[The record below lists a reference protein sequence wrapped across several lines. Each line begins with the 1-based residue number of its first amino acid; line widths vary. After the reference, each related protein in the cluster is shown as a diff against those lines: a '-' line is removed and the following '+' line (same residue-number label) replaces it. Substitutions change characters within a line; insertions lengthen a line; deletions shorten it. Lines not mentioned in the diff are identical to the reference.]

1 MSNSAFE
8 QNVIA
13 LVWDCDKTLISS
25 YMQEPLFRYF
35 NIDGAKFWAEVNAL
49 KARYGAQGISVN
61 SDTCYLNHILTY
73 VKAGIFKGLSNKLLR
88 EFGKELKFYPGLP
101 DFFGEIK
108 KLIEEDPKYMAFD
121 IRVEHYV
128 VSTGFAETIKGSA
141 IAPYVDGVFG
151 CEFIEDVL
159 QPGFLDGNITLGS
172 IDHKGLQNDAVSNV
186 TLGSID
192 HKGLQN
198 DAVSNVPLG
207 SIDHKGLQNDAVSN
221 VTLGSID
228 HKGLQNDAVSNVTL
242 GSIDH
247 KGFQNDAVSN
257 VTLEGGTTDRVQ
269 EISQIACALDNTSK
283 TRYLF
288 EINKGSNKYPET
300 IDVNSS
306 IAREVRRVPFQN
318 MVYIAD
324 GPSDVPAFSILNYN
338 GGSTFAV
345 YPKGDVKGFK
355 QVDALRRDGRVQM
368 FGEADY
374 SPATQSWMWL
384 TEKARAIADKIV
396 EVKQA
401 AIKNSAGAPPT
412 HLN

>member
-1 MSNSAFE
+1 MANSAFE
-8 QNVIA
+8 QNIIA
-13 LVWDCDKTLISS
+13 MVWDCDKTLISS
-25 YMQEPLFRYF
+25 YMQEPLFRRF
-35 NIDGAKFWAEVNAL
+35 DVDGGKFWAEVNAL

-61 SDTCYLNHILTY
+61 ADTSYLNHVLTY
-73 VKAGIFKGLSNKLLR
+73 VKAGIFKGLNNKMLR

-108 KLIEEDPKYMAFD
+108 KLIEDDPKYKAFD
-121 IRVEHYV
+121 IRLEHYV
-128 VSTGFAETIKGSA
+128 VSTGFAETIRGSA
-141 IAPYVDGVFG
+141 IADFVDGIFG

-159 QPGFLDGNITLGS
+159 QPGFLDSLRHPEERCNESG
-172 IDHKGLQNDAVSNV
+172 
-186 TLGSID
+186 
-192 HKGLQN
+192 
-198 DAVSNVPLG
+198 
-207 SIDHKGLQNDAVSN
+207 
-221 VTLGSID
+221 
-228 HKGLQNDAVSNVTL
+228 
-242 GSIDH
+242 
-247 KGFQNDAVSN
+247 
-257 VTLEGGTTDRVQ
+257 

-355 QVDALRRDGRVQM
+355 QVESLRRDGRVQM

-396 EVKQA
+396 ATKQA

>member
-1 MSNSAFE
+1 MANSAFE
-8 QNVIA
+8 QNIIA
-13 LVWDCDKTLISS
+13 MVWDCDKTLISA
-25 YMQEPLFRYF
+25 YMQDPLFRHF
-35 NIDGAKFWAEVNAL
+35 NVDGGKFWAEVNAL
-49 KARYGAQGISVN
+49 KSRYGAQGISVN

-73 VKAGIFKGLSNKLLR
+73 VKAGIFKGLNNRLLR
-88 EFGKELKFYPGLP
+88 EFGGELKFYPGLP
-101 DFFGEIK
+101 DFFGEVK
-108 KLIEEDPKYMAFD
+108 RLIEDDPKYKAFD
-121 IRVEHYV
+121 IRLEHYV
-128 VSTGFAETIKGSA
+128 VSTGFAETIRGSA
-141 IAPYVDGVFG
+141 IAPYVEGIFG

-159 QPGFLDGNITLGS
+159 QPGFLDAPHHSERSYTTLGAS
-172 IDHKGLQNDAVSNV
+172 PLSGSYPPCGEESSDAS
-186 TLGSID
+186 
-192 HKGLQN
+192 
-198 DAVSNVPLG
+198 
-207 SIDHKGLQNDAVSN
+207 
-221 VTLGSID
+221 
-228 HKGLQNDAVSNVTL
+228 
-242 GSIDH
+242 
-247 KGFQNDAVSN
+247 
-257 VTLEGGTTDRVQ
+257 R
-269 EISQIACALDNTSK
+269 EISQVACALDNTSK

-324 GPSDVPAFSILNYN
+324 GPSDVPAFSILNNN

-384 TEKARAIADKIV
+384 TEKARAIADRIV
-396 EVKQA
+396 ATKQA

-412 HLN
+412 HLQ

>member
-1 MSNSAFE
+1 MSKSAFE
-8 QNVIA
+8 QNIIA
-13 LVWDCDKTLISS
+13 MVWDCDKTLISS
-25 YMQEPLFRYF
+25 YMQEPLFRHY
-35 NIDGAKFWAEVNAL
+35 NVDGAKFWQEVNAL
-49 KARYGAQGISVN
+49 KTRYKEQGISVN
-61 SDTCYLNHILTY
+61 ADTSYLNHILTY
-73 VKAGIFKGLSNKLLR
+73 VKAGLFKGLSNSLLR

-101 DFFGEIK
+101 DFFGEVK
-108 KLIEEDPKYMAFD
+108 KLIEEDPKYKAFD
-121 IRVEHYV
+121 IRLEHYV
-128 VSTGFAETIKGSA
+128 VSTGFAETIRGSA
-141 IAPYVDGVFG
+141 IAPFVDGIFG

-159 QPGFLDGNITLGS
+159 QPGFLDSPRHSEESLRHS
-172 IDHKGLQNDAVSNV
+172 ERSEE
-186 TLGSID
+186 S
-192 HKGLQN
+192 
-198 DAVSNVPLG
+198 S
-207 SIDHKGLQNDAVSN
+207 
-221 VTLGSID
+221 
-228 HKGLQNDAVSNVTL
+228 
-242 GSIDH
+242 
-247 KGFQNDAVSN
+247 
-257 VTLEGGTTDRVQ
+257 

-374 SPATQSWMWL
+374 STATQSWMWL

-396 EVKQA
+396 EQKTA

>member
-35 NIDGAKFWAEVNAL
+35 NVDGGKFWAEVNAL
-49 KARYGAQGISVN
+49 KDRYKEQGIHVN
-61 SDTCYLNHILTY
+61 ADTSYLNHILTY
-73 VKAGIFKGLSNKLLR
+73 VKAGLFKGLSNKLLR

-101 DFFGEIK
+101 DFFGEVK
-108 KLIEEDPKYMAFD
+108 RLIEEDPKYKAFD

-128 VSTGFAETIKGSA
+128 VSTGFAETIRGSA

-159 QPGFLDGNITLGS
+159 QPGFLDAGEDGAPRHPEPSLCHPERSEGS
-172 IDHKGLQNDAVSNV
+172 
-186 TLGSID
+186 T
-192 HKGLQN
+192 
-198 DAVSNVPLG
+198 
-207 SIDHKGLQNDAVSN
+207 
-221 VTLGSID
+221 
-228 HKGLQNDAVSNVTL
+228 
-242 GSIDH
+242 
-247 KGFQNDAVSN
+247 
-257 VTLEGGTTDRVQ
+257 

-283 TRYLF
+283 TRYIF

-300 IDVNSS
+300 IDVNST

-324 GPSDVPAFSILNYN
+324 GPSDVPAFSILNNN

-384 TEKARAIADKIV
+384 TEKARAIADQIV
-396 EVKQA
+396 ATKQA